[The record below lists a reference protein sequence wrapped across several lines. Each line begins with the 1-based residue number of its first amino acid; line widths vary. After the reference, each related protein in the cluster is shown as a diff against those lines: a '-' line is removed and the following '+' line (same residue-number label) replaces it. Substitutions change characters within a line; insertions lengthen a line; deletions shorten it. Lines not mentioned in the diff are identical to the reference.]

1 MNNMN
6 NMTLY
11 EISNEYREAVEKLG
25 DMDLPQE
32 VINDTL
38 EGLHGDLQTKA
49 TNVAMFSQSLDAL
62 AKQIKEAETQM
73 AHRRKVLENRAESIR
88 QYLKSC
94 MESSGITKIECP
106 YFKLSIKKNPPSV
119 EVYDENLLPQEFMRA
134 PPPPPPIPDKKLIA
148 ERLSAGEIIDGV
160 RLVQKTRL
168 EVK

>member
-1 MNNMN
+1 MN